1 MTTKGIAEAVGKN
14 PATVARW
21 IERTSR
27 KMQEVAAKVR
37 AARQTQEPADYTL
50 EETLA
55 IIAEGM
61 GRNAADIFRANAEAA
76 KMAPS
81 DSARLDVASLVRE
94 TVQATVRE
102 LVPALVG
109 ALRGGPAPV
118 VPPVAALPAPPDL
131 EPREALRKLV
141 EGYARSQGGG
151 PAYQTAWSELYREYG
166 YRYHRDLA
174 RAAKNRN
181 QSVLEYAESEDI
193 IGQLYILAWTMFGKK
208 EGAA

>member
-1 MTTKGIAEAVGKN
+1 MTTKGIAEVVGRN

-21 IERTSR
+21 VERTSR
-27 KMQEVAAKVR
+27 KMQGVALKVQVAK
-37 AARQTQEPADYTL
+37 QTQEPADYSL

-55 IIAEGM
+55 IITEGM
-61 GRNAADIFRANAEAA
+61 GRNAADIYRTNAEAT
-76 KMAPS
+76 PHVS
-81 DSARLDVASLVRE
+81 PEPVGLNVAVLVRE

-109 ALRGGPAPV
+109 ALRGASAPV
-118 VPPVAALPAPPDL
+118 VTPVAALPAPPDL

-151 PAYQTAWSELYREYG
+151 PAYQTAWAELYREYG

-193 IGQLYILAWTMFGKK
+193 IGQLYILAWAMFGKK